1 MPTTFTFLGF
11 LHICSKMRMGRPTV
25 WQRTAKDRLVRT
37 LKAINQQ
44 CSNIS
49 DSAGCWRATSPTSA
63 LPATIRRRG
72 PLDTAHLAEM
82 VVAAV
87 VEKHYVIWEKFLRLV
102 DRYSLPRP
110 RIVHRYT

>member
-1 MPTTFTFLGF
+1 
-11 LHICSKMRMGRPTV
+11 
-25 WQRTAKDRLVRT
+25 
-37 LKAINQQ
+37 
-44 CSNIS
+44 
-49 DSAGCWRATSPTSA
+49 
-63 LPATIRRRG
+63 
-72 PLDTAHLAEM
+72 LDTAHLAEM

>member
-1 MPTTFTFLGF
+1 
-11 LHICSKMRMGRPTV
+11 MGRPTV
-25 WQRTAKDRLVRT
+25 WQRTAKDRWCA
-37 LKAINQQ
+37 LKAISQQ

-87 VEKHYVIWEKFLRLV
+87 VEKLRHLGEV
-102 DRYSLPRP
+102 PAAG
-110 RIVHRYT
+110 